1 MPPAPDT
8 AADPARMG
16 RLQQF
21 LRQIVYGGNDGI
33 VTTFAIVA
41 GFAGAAAEGV
51 AQIGGLAVLVFGL
64 ANLCADGV
72 SMGLGEYLS
81 ARSEGDLYT
90 ARHRRSLAAIHRSP
104 EREADALVALFRQR
118 GLDPTEAE
126 TMAAIL
132 RRHPELMAETMLAEG
147 DGLHAPGQSRPLVNG
162 LFTFASFIAFGLLP
176 LVPYFLLP
184 ATGTALALSLAA
196 TFAALAALGLLR
208 WRATGEGLARSLG
221 ETVLVGALC
230 AAVAF
235 AVGWLVGG

>member
-8 AADPARMG
+8 APARLG

-81 ARSEGDLYT
+81 GRSESDLYA
-90 ARHRRSLAAIHRSP
+90 ARHRRTLAAIGRAP
-104 EREADALVALFRQR
+104 EREARALADLLRQR
-118 GLDPTEAE
+118 GLDKTEAE
-126 TMAAIL
+126 EMTAIL
-132 RRHPELMAETMLAEG
+132 LRQPDLMAETILAEG
-147 DGLHAPGQSRPLVNG
+147 DDLHAPGRTRPLVNG
-162 LFTFASFIAFGLLP
+162 LFTFCSFFVFGLLP

-184 ATGTALALSLAA
+184 ATGTAFALSLVA

>member
-104 EREADALVALFRQR
+104 GREADALVALFRQR

-126 TMAAIL
+126 TM
-132 RRHPELMAETMLAEG
+132 LAES

-162 LFTFASFIAFGLLP
+162 LFTFASFLAFGLLP